1 MPPKPFPW
9 RAFRRRLVR
18 RARTMGFPSSR
29 AYATEA
35 LTRAFNQRNSPE
47 ADAAEDA
54 QLHRMFPN
62 NGRNR
67 LAFRQVLRERGFGRW
82 RARAQWNVMERQRRQ
97 LWMLNERRLGI
108 PFRPRRR
115 PDRTD
120 PDDLQL
126 QSQIIS
132 QFRRPPRP
140 PPGGGAGL
148 VHDEL

>member
-1 MPPKPFPW
+1 MVKGN
-9 RAFRRRLVR
+9 RARRRAQVR
-18 RARTMGFPSSR
+18 RARGLGFTSTLGH
-29 AYATEA
+29 ATA
-35 LTRAFNQRNSPE
+35 LVNRAFYTRNSDE
-47 ADAAEDA
+47 ANAAEDA
-54 QLHRMFPN
+54 QLHRMFPGN
-62 NGRNR
+62 ARNR

-82 RARAQWNVMERQRRQ
+82 RARAQWNVLERQRRQ
-97 LWMLNERRLGI
+97 RWMLNERRLGI

>member
-1 MPPKPFPW
+1 MPPKAPG
-9 RAFRRRLVR
+9 RGYRRRLVAR
-18 RARTMGFPSSR
+18 GRAMGFPSSR
-29 AYATEA
+29 AYGAA
-35 LTRAFNQRNSPE
+35 LLTRAFNQRNSPE
-47 ADAAEDA
+47 SNAAEDA
-54 QLHRMFPN
+54 QLYRMFPS
-62 NGRNR
+62 GRNR

-82 RARAQWNVMERQRRQ
+82 RARAQWNVLERQRRQ
-97 LWMLNERRLGI
+97 QWMLNERHLGI

-140 PPGGGAGL
+140 PPGGGGMGMAAGG
-148 VHDEL
+148 EL